1 MNSGFITLLNRISSL
16 EELSPHELAA
26 LLKYLITKE
35 AKVGGPYIIYGNDKD
50 YAINQKI
57 YMLFAEKGK
66 FLKGSYNFISDKY
79 PDITSLDLI
88 KTKNQVQDTET
99 TEAWDSILKSLPEIY
114 KNNSSFTKLFYKI
127 KANDLTGEISNL
139 SKCFYKSLRKIN
151 KVIEEDTLSALGK
164 ANQYAWLAYS
174 LYDNILDDNTD
185 VEILPIAN
193 NLMRYSVTEYL
204 SGGLS
209 FPFINSYFDIVDQA
223 NIKEANYRNQFS
235 INSQHGIIHIKKILS
250 AKQLHPLLHER
261 SIIHIIGPLC
271 IAHNQRKEVVDSVY
285 QALSHYCLAKQ
296 LNDDIHDWIEDFSSG
311 RPTYVISKL
320 LNASSMKVGSYKI
333 HKVIDLLK
341 DSYWKG
347 GLVELCDEVI
357 SAVDISISLLEDSI
371 LEKNS
376 MFVKHYIQPLKD
388 SAIAAKNSHKFN
400 VKFLEN
406 YK

>member
-16 EELSPHELAA
+16 EELSPDELAA
-26 LLKYLITKE
+26 LLKYLIIKE
-35 AKVGGPYIIYGNDKD
+35 AKVGGPYIIYGNDRD

-66 FLKGSYNFISDKY
+66 FLKGSYNFISDRY
-79 PDITSLDLI
+79 PGITSLDLI
-88 KTKNQVQDTET
+88 ETKNQVQDTET
-99 TEAWDSILKSLPEIY
+99 VEAWNSILKSLPEIY
-114 KNNSSFTKLFYKI
+114 KNSSFTKLFYKI
-127 KANDLTGEISNL
+127 KANDLSGEISNL
-139 SKCFYKSLRKIN
+139 SKSFYKSLRKIN
-151 KVIEEDTLSALGK
+151 KAIEEDTLSALGK

-209 FPFINSYFDIVDQA
+209 FPFINTYFDIVDRA
-223 NIKEANYRNQFS
+223 NIKEVNYRNQFS
-235 INSQHGIIHIKKILS
+235 IDSQNGIIHIKKTPS
-250 AKQLHPLLHER
+250 AKQLRPLLHER
-261 SIIHIIGPLC
+261 SIIHIIGPLY
-271 IAHNQRKEVVDSVY
+271 IANNQCEEVVDSVY

-320 LNASSMKVGSYKI
+320 LSTSSMKVGSYKI
-333 HKVIDLLK
+333 DKVIGSLK
-341 DSYWKG
+341 DSYWKV